1 MSNSNGSNKFAWE
14 SSKTGAASAA
24 SRDEWPATRSEAATQ
39 EEIDEWQ
46 ATRAQTNRGV
56 ADEWA
61 ATRAQTNRGT
71 AEEWPATRAQTGG
84 ARVQDEWQPTR
95 ATRPAEP
102 THGPAESPDAWASTR
117 AHTAL
122 ATQILPD
129 ENEYLAG
136 EKDEIGRQIGGN
148 ERELFVSCAPAEALQ
163 QQFEHL
169 HPEFIAVHDI
179 ATASSRKLL
188 AGIAAASGRAV
199 QKLVIRRQGYGTA
212 LATLEFV
219 ELPTTDQQSLRL
231 YTTEADADTA
241 SRHALAKTLLAYS
254 RLGVV
259 MVGELPGHAIAAALK
274 PLHDDI
280 LAGPWPSRNLLLL
293 PLASASTLVTHGLD
307 LGRGTGVAVRTTPQV
322 ARPADAWAFI
332 TGTWSRLREQ
342 APTDG
347 RAVPELGAFRPAPY
361 QPRKATLAPV
371 MGGIPSGDTL
381 PMEEQPPLTLTM
393 RPMPAI
399 SASGFAATPP
409 STLIERYV
417 KQISELNGVVSCCV
431 FETQGGHP
439 IAHAGA
445 NPSSLTLATH
455 GSELLASMMNVSR
468 ALGFG
473 HSLPEAAITLGS
485 HHLLLRG
492 VPKNP
497 GLAMHAVLDK
507 TSANLT
513 LARLQL
519 MRMDALFDEPTQGV

>member
-1 MSNSNGSNKFAWE
+1 MSNSSGSSKFARE
-14 SSKTGAASAA
+14 SSNPGTGNAGPP
-24 SRDEWPATRSEAATQ
+24 DDWPATRAEVASQ

-46 ATRAQTNRGV
+46 ATRALTGRN
-56 ADEWA
+56 
-61 ATRAQTNRGT
+61 TP
-71 AEEWPATRAQTGG
+71 EEGPATR
-84 ARVQDEWQPTR
+84 VQVNTPPRAGKEWQPTR
-95 ATRPAEP
+95 AARSPNP
-102 THGPAESPDAWASTR
+102 PESPDAWASTR

-122 ATQILPD
+122 ATQLLTD
-129 ENEYLAG
+129 ENDYLAG
-136 EKDEIGRQIGGN
+136 DKDEIGRQIGGN

-163 QQFEHL
+163 QQFDHL

-219 ELPTTDQQSLRL
+219 ELPTTDNRSLRL
-231 YTTEADADTA
+231 YTTEADADSTA
-241 SRHALAKTLLAYS
+241 RHALAKTLLAYS
-254 RLGVV
+254 RLGVI

-274 PLHDDI
+274 PVHDDI
-280 LAGPWPSRNLLLL
+280 LAGPWPNRNLLLL

-342 APTDG
+342 APIDG
-347 RAVPELGAFRPAPY
+347 RAVPELGAFKPAAY
-361 QPRKATLAPV
+361 QPRKGQLAPV
-371 MGGIPSGDTL
+371 MGGIPSGDTM
-381 PMEEQPPLTLTM
+381 PMEEQPPLALTM
-393 RPMPAI
+393 QPMPAI
-399 SASGFAATPP
+399 ASGFTATPP
-409 STLIERYV
+409 STLIDRYV
-417 KQISELNGVVSCCV
+417 RQVSELNGVVSCCV

-439 IAHAGA
+439 IAHGGA
-445 NPSSLTLATH
+445 NPGGAALATH
-455 GSELLASMMNVSR
+455 GSELLLSMMNVSR

-473 HSLPEAAITLGS
+473 HTLPEAAITLGS

-513 LARLQL
+513 LARLQI
-519 MRMDALFDEPTQGV
+519 MRLDTLFDEPTQAA

>member
-1 MSNSNGSNKFAWE
+1 MSNSGGGGKFAWE
-14 SSKTGAASAA
+14 TSKSEAASAA
-24 SRDEWPATRSEAATQ
+24 QRDEWQATRAEPAPKEA
-39 EEIDEWQ
+39 IDEWQ
-46 ATRAQTNRGV
+46 ATRVLPRAGAQ
-56 ADEWA
+56 
-61 ATRAQTNRGT
+61 
-71 AEEWPATRAQTGG
+71 
-84 ARVQDEWQPTR
+84 EWQPTQAQSNSTAR
-95 ATRPAEP
+95 ADDKWQPP
-102 THGPAESPDAWASTR
+102 GPARGTPQPSESPDAWASTR

-122 ATQILPD
+122 ATQLLPD
-129 ENEYLAG
+129 ENDYLAG

-163 QQFEHL
+163 QQFDHL

-219 ELPTTDQQSLRL
+219 DLPTTDNQSLRL
-231 YTTEADADTA
+231 YTTEADADSA
-241 SRHALAKTLLAYS
+241 QRHALAKTLLANS
-254 RLGVV
+254 RLGVI
-259 MVGELPGHAIAAALK
+259 MVGELPGHAIATALK
-274 PLHDDI
+274 PVHEDI
-280 LAGPWPSRNLLLL
+280 LAGPWPNRNLLLL

-342 APTDG
+342 APSDG
-347 RAVPELGAFRPAPY
+347 RNVPELGAFKPAPY
-361 QPRKATLAPV
+361 QARKAPLAPV
-371 MGGIPSGDTL
+371 MGGIPSGDTM
-381 PMEEQPPLTLTM
+381 PMEEQPAITLTM

-399 SASGFAATPP
+399 APTGYTAAPP
-409 STLIERYV
+409 STVIERYV
-417 KQISELNGVVSCCV
+417 RQVSELNGVVSCCV
-431 FETQGGHP
+431 FETQSGHP

-445 NPSSLTLATH
+445 NPGSEALANH
-455 GSELLASMMNVSR
+455 GSELLTAMMGVSR
-468 ALGFG
+468 SLGFG
-473 HSLPEAAITLGS
+473 HSLPEAAVTLGS

-513 LARLQL
+513 LARLQI
-519 MRMDALFDEPTQGV
+519 MRLDVLFDEPTHAA

>member
-1 MSNSNGSNKFAWE
+1 MSNSSGSSKFASE
-14 SSKTGAASAA
+14 SSKPGAASAGP
-24 SRDEWPATRSEAATQ
+24 REDWPATRVDAATQ
-39 EEIDEWQ
+39 EELDGWQ
-46 ATRAQTNRGV
+46 PTRALTGRE
-56 ADEWA
+56 AP
-61 ATRAQTNRGT
+61 
-71 AEEWPATRAQTGG
+71 EEWPATRAQVNSPP
-84 ARVQDEWQPTR
+84 RSEEWQPTR
-95 ATRPAEP
+95 APRGASN
-102 THGPAESPDAWASTR
+102 PAESPDAWASTR

-122 ATQILPD
+122 ATQLLPD
-129 ENEYLAG
+129 ENDYLAG
-136 EKDEIGRQIGGN
+136 EKGEIGRQIGGN

-163 QQFEHL
+163 QQFDHL

-219 ELPTTDQQSLRL
+219 DLPTTDNQSLRL
-231 YTTEADADTA
+231 YTTEADADSTA
-241 SRHALAKTLLAYS
+241 RHALAKTLLAYS

-280 LAGPWPSRNLLLL
+280 LAGPWPNRNLLLL

-332 TGTWSRLREQ
+332 TGTWSRLREH

-347 RAVPELGAFRPAPY
+347 RAVPELGAFNPAAY
-361 QPRKATLAPV
+361 QPRKAQLAPV

-381 PMEEQPPLTLTM
+381 PMEEQPPITLTM
-393 RPMPAI
+393 QPMPAI
-399 SASGFAATPP
+399 ATGFAATPP

-417 KQISELNGVVSCCV
+417 RQVSELNGVISCCV

-439 IAHAGA
+439 IAHGGA
-445 NPSSLTLATH
+445 NPGGIALATR
-455 GSELLASMMNVSR
+455 GSELLTSMMTVSR

-473 HSLPEAAITLGS
+473 HTLPEAAITLGS

-513 LARLQL
+513 LARLQI
-519 MRMDALFDEPTQGV
+519 MRLDTLFDEPTQAA

>member
-1 MSNSNGSNKFAWE
+1 MSNSSGSSKFAWE
-14 SSKTGAASAA
+14 SPKAEAASAA
-24 SRDEWPATRSEAATQ
+24 PDEWQATRAETATR
-39 EEIDEWQ
+39 EEIEEWQ
-46 ATRAQTNRGV
+46 ATRAQTNR
-56 ADEWA
+56 
-61 ATRAQTNRGT
+61 T
-71 AEEWPATRAQTGG
+71 AP
-84 ARVQDEWQPTR
+84 DEWQETR
-95 ATRPAEP
+95 AVPRQEPLRPAP
-102 THGPAESPDAWASTR
+102 PAARPPAPVPGPAESPDAWASTR

-122 ATQILPD
+122 ATQLLPD
-129 ENEYLAG
+129 ENDYLAG

-361 QPRKATLAPV
+361 QGRKATLAPV

-381 PMEEQPPLTLTM
+381 PMEDPATAKPITLTM
-393 RPMPAI
+393 QPMPSIALG
-399 SASGFAATPP
+399 GFNAPPP

-417 KQISELNGVVSCCV
+417 KQVSELNGVVSCCI
-431 FETQGGHP
+431 FETQSGHA

-445 NPSSLTLATH
+445 NPGSVALAAY
-455 GSELLASMMNVSR
+455 GSELLAAMMNVSR
-468 ALGFG
+468 GLGFG
-473 HSLPEAAITLGS
+473 HGLPEAAITLGA

-519 MRMDALFDEPTQGV
+519 LRMDAMFEEPQTA

>member
-1 MSNSNGSNKFAWE
+1 MSNSSGSNKFAWE
-14 SSKTGAASAA
+14 ASKPGAGGAG
-24 SRDEWPATRSEAATQ
+24 SRDEWPVTRAESATR
-39 EEIDEWQ
+39 EEIEEWQ
-46 ATRAQTNRGV
+46 ATRAISPRTGPE
-56 ADEWA
+56 EWQ
-61 ATRAQTNRGT
+61 ATRAIAPHGGP
-71 AEEWPATRAQTGG
+71 EEWEATRAIPPRPGE
-84 ARVQDEWQPTR
+84 D
-95 ATRPAEP
+95 RPAARK
-102 THGPAESPDAWASTR
+102 GRPADAGESPDAWASTR

-122 ATQILPD
+122 ATQILTD
-129 ENEYLAG
+129 QNDYLAG

-163 QQFEHL
+163 QQFDHL
-169 HPEFIAVHDI
+169 RPEFIAVHDI
-179 ATASSRKLL
+179 ATSSSRKLL

-219 ELPTTDQQSLRL
+219 DLPTTDGQSLRL
-231 YTTEADADTA
+231 YTTESDADGA
-241 SRHALAKTLLAYS
+241 ARHALAKTLLAYS

-274 PLHDDI
+274 PVHDDI
-280 LAGPWPSRNLLLL
+280 LAGPWPNRNLLLL

-342 APTDG
+342 APADG
-347 RAVPELGAFRPAPY
+347 RAVPELGAFKPAAY
-361 QPRKATLAPV
+361 QARKPPLAPV

-381 PMEEQPPLTLTM
+381 PMEEQPPVALTM

-399 SASGFAATPP
+399 AAVNPGATPP

-417 KQISELNGVVSCCV
+417 RQVSELNGVVSCCV
-431 FETQGGHP
+431 FETQGGHAL
-439 IAHAGA
+439 AHAGA
-445 NPSSLTLATH
+445 NPGADALAAH
-455 GSELLASMMNVSR
+455 GSQLLGAMTTVSR

-473 HSLPEAAITLGS
+473 HALPEAAVTLGS

-492 VPKNP
+492 VPRNP

-513 LARLQL
+513 LARLQIL
-519 MRMDALFDEPTQGV
+519 RLDALFDEPTQAA

>member
-1 MSNSNGSNKFAWE
+1 MSNSGGSGKFAWE
-14 SSKTGAASAA
+14 TSKGEAERAAE
-24 SRDEWPATRSEAATQ
+24 RDDWPATRAEPASRPVV
-39 EEIDEWQ
+39 DEWQ
-46 ATRAQTNRGV
+46 ATRAVPRAG
-56 ADEWA
+56 AEEWA
-61 ATRAQTNRGT
+61 ATRALPRQG
-71 AEEWPATRAQTGG
+71 AEEWQPARAPASNVARSDDKRQPPEPSRGTPQTS
-84 ARVQDEWQPTR
+84 DP
-95 ATRPAEP
+95 
-102 THGPAESPDAWASTR
+102 PDAWAATR

-122 ATQILPD
+122 ATQLLSD
-129 ENEYLAG
+129 ENDYLAG
-136 EKDEIGRQIGGN
+136 ERDEIGRQIGGN

-163 QQFEHL
+163 QQFDHL
-169 HPEFIAVHDI
+169 HPEYIAVHDI
-179 ATASSRKLL
+179 ATSSSRKLL

-219 ELPTTDQQSLRL
+219 DLPTTDNQSLRL
-231 YTTEADADTA
+231 YTTEADADGA
-241 SRHALAKTLLAYS
+241 SRHALAKTLLANS
-254 RLGVV
+254 RLGVI
-259 MVGELPGHAIAAALK
+259 MVGELPGHAIASALK
-274 PLHDDI
+274 PVHDDI
-280 LAGPWPSRNLLLL
+280 LAGPWPNRNLLLL

-347 RAVPELGAFRPAPY
+347 RTVPELGAFKPSPY
-361 QPRKATLAPV
+361 APRKAPLAPV

-381 PMEEQPPLTLTM
+381 PMEEPPALNLTM

-399 SASGFAATPP
+399 APTGQTAAPVPP
-409 STLIERYV
+409 STVIERYV
-417 KQISELNGVVSCCV
+417 RRVSELNGVVSCCV
-431 FETQGGHP
+431 FETQSGHP

-445 NPSSLTLATH
+445 NPGATALASH
-455 GSELLASMMNVSR
+455 GSELLVSMMSVSR
-468 ALGFG
+468 SLGFG
-473 HSLPEAAITLGS
+473 HALPEAALTLGS

-513 LARLQL
+513 LARLQI
-519 MRMDALFDEPTQGV
+519 MRLDAVFDEPPPIA

>member
-1 MSNSNGSNKFAWE
+1 MSDSSNSGKFARDA
-14 SSKTGAASAA
+14 SKPGT
-24 SRDEWPATRSEAATQ
+24 PA
-39 EEIDEWQ
+39 IPPDEWQ
-46 ATRAQTNRGV
+46 ATRAEPASQ
-56 ADEWA
+56 DEL
-61 ATRAQTNRGT
+61 
-71 AEEWPATRAQTGG
+71 
-84 ARVQDEWQPTR
+84 DEWQ
-95 ATRPAEP
+95 ATRIQARQSGIDEWRVRAPGSP
-102 THGPAESPDAWASTR
+102 TPGQPRSAGESPDAWASTR
-117 AHTAL
+117 AQTAL
-122 ATQILPD
+122 ATQLLED
-129 ENEYLAG
+129 EGDYLATDK
-136 EKDEIGRQIGGN
+136 EEVGRQIGGN

-169 HPEFIAVHDI
+169 QPNFIAVHDI
-179 ATASSRKLL
+179 ATSSSRKLL
-188 AGIAAASGRAV
+188 TGIAAASGRAV

-219 ELPTTDQQSLRL
+219 ELPTADNQLLRL

-241 SRHALAKTLLAYS
+241 SRHAIARTLLAYS

-259 MVGELPGHAIAAALK
+259 MVGELPGHAIASTLK

-280 LAGPWPSRNLLLL
+280 VAGPWPNRNILLL
-293 PLASASTLVTHGLD
+293 PLASASTLVTHGLN

-347 RAVPELGAFRPAPY
+347 RAVPELGAFKPAAY
-361 QPRKATLAPV
+361 QPKRPPV
-371 MGGIPSGDTL
+371 VTGLPSGDTL
-381 PMEEQPPLTLTM
+381 PMEDDARSPVVLTM

-399 SASGFAATPP
+399 AAPSYSPTMP

-417 KQISELNGVVSCCV
+417 KQLSELNGVISCCV
-431 FETQGGHP
+431 FEIQNGHA

-445 NPSSLTLATH
+445 NPGSVELSAH
-455 GSELLASMMNVSR
+455 GSALIAAMMTTSR

-473 HSLPEAAITLGS
+473 HALPEAAISLGA

-492 VPKNP
+492 VPRNP

-513 LARLQL
+513 LARLQVL
-519 MRMDALFDEPTQGV
+519 RMDALFEEAQTA

>member
-1 MSNSNGSNKFAWE
+1 MSNSSGSSKFAWE
-14 SSKTGAASAA
+14 SPKPGAASAGP
-24 SRDEWPATRSEAATQ
+24 RDEWPATRAEAATK

-46 ATRAQTNRGV
+46 ATRTLTGRNGV
-56 ADEWA
+56 D
-61 ATRAQTNRGT
+61 
-71 AEEWPATRAQTGG
+71 EWPATRAQAPTPPRPGD
-84 ARVQDEWQPTR
+84 AWQPTR
-95 ATRPAEP
+95 ATPRG
-102 THGPAESPDAWASTR
+102 TSNPAESPDAWASTR

-122 ATQILPD
+122 ATQLLPD
-129 ENEYLAG
+129 ENDYLAG

-219 ELPTTDQQSLRL
+219 DLPTADNQSLRL
-231 YTTEADADTA
+231 YTTEADADSTA
-241 SRHALAKTLLAYS
+241 RHALAKTLLAYS

-274 PLHDDI
+274 PVHDDI
-280 LAGPWPSRNLLLL
+280 LAGPWPNRNLLLL

-342 APTDG
+342 TPADG
-347 RAVPELGAFRPAPY
+347 RAVPELGAFKPAAH
-361 QPRKATLAPV
+361 QPRKGQLAPV

-381 PMEEQPPLTLTM
+381 PMEEQPPIALTM

-399 SASGFAATPP
+399 AATGFSATPP
-409 STLIERYV
+409 SNLIERYV
-417 KQISELNGVVSCCV
+417 RQVSELNGVVSCCV

-439 IAHAGA
+439 VAHAGA
-445 NPSSLTLATH
+445 NPGGAALATH
-455 GSELLASMMNVSR
+455 GSELLGTMMNVSR

-473 HSLPEAAITLGS
+473 HSLPEAALTLGS

-513 LARLQL
+513 LARLQI
-519 MRMDALFDEPTQGV
+519 MRLDTLFDEPTQAA